1 MRLVPGSLLDIWIY
15 LPSPDTNYQGQD
27 RRGNGERYRHR
38 DMATTLLHTEVLEK
52 VWKVSLCSGKLK
64 LGRDHNRQAA
74 LRIFANQTTCRL

>member
-1 MRLVPGSLLDIWIY
+1 MRLVLGSLLDIWIY

-27 RRGNGERYRHR
+27 RRGNGERYRH
-38 DMATTLLHTEVLEK
+38 MATTLLHTEEVLEK
-52 VWKVSLCSGKLK
+52 VRKVSLCSGKLK